1 MRRPAFTTTT
11 KRPATSRRDG
21 WKIRRENG
29 YSRTSCKRFEE
40 MIRATRY
47 AETTD
52 DVPLGAFH
60 QENMHGMYLV
70 WFVSAELAK
79 VIRDYRPKLKGFIL
93 SN

>member
-1 MRRPAFTTTT
+1 
-11 KRPATSRRDG
+11 
-21 WKIRRENG
+21 
-29 YSRTSCKRFEE
+29 